1 MGSNTPA
8 SNASRPRKRA
18 RLLYEHRISLYSF
31 LVALPGL
38 LVATVL
44 VWAQAWSLESRLALI
59 GAELFVWWL
68 LAMALQEQTT
78 RPLQTIANV
87 IASLREEDYSFRAR
101 NAAPEDALG
110 ELSLEVNALADMLS
124 DEKIRNIE
132 ATALLQR
139 VVDEIDAPLFAFDP
153 ARTLR
158 LVNPAGEHLLRQ
170 PKARMLGHG
179 AAELSLEECL
189 TAANESLVELNL
201 KDSQARWLLR
211 RSSFRQNGVPH
222 TLVVLS
228 DVSRALREE
237 ERRAW
242 QRLIRVLGHELSN
255 SLAPIKSIA
264 GSLSSRV
271 SSTPMDADVR
281 SDLQRGLEI
290 IETRSASLQRFLEA
304 YRKLAQMPAPVLRA
318 VSLVPLVTRA
328 ASLETRVKVCL
339 QAGPDVVFQA
349 DPDQLEQMLINLVRN
364 AADAVLETSGGQGL
378 TGPALSGS
386 TNEERFSVTGRPST
400 GKVVVR
406 WDSNEEN
413 VTLAIEDDG
422 PGLSNPANVF
432 TPFYTTKPNG
442 SGVGLVLSR
451 QIAEAHG
458 GSIEI
463 GNRPG
468 GRGCVVKVVLRRSPS
483 QPAPVPVRSDTAG
496 ATSFSA

>member
-1 MGSNTPA
+1 M
-8 SNASRPRKRA
+8 
-18 RLLYEHRISLYSF
+18 
-31 LVALPGL
+31 PGL
-38 LVATVL
+38 MVSGVL
-44 VWAQAWSLESRLALI
+44 VWMQPWSSESRLALI
-59 GAELFVWWL
+59 GVEVFAWWL

-78 RPLQTIANV
+78 RPLQTLSNV

-101 NAAPEDALG
+101 NAVAEDVLG

-124 DEKIRNIE
+124 GEKVRTIE

-153 ARTLR
+153 AHKLR

-170 PKARMLGHG
+170 SKTRMLGRS
-179 AAELSLEECL
+179 AAELCL
-189 TAANESLVELNL
+189 QPCLAAENESVVELEL
-201 KDSQARWLLR
+201 TESQARWLVR

-271 SSTPMDADVR
+271 SATPMDAAVR

-290 IETRSASLQRFLEA
+290 IEARSASLHRFLDA
-304 YRKLAQMPAPVLRA
+304 YRRLAQMPAPVLRDVA
-318 VSLVPLVTRA
+318 LAPLVARA
-328 ASLETRVKVCL
+328 AGMETRIRVRV
-339 QAGPDVVFQA
+339 QPGPSVVFQA
-349 DPDQLEQMLINLVRN
+349 DPDQLEQMFINLVRN
-364 AADAVLETSGGQGL
+364 AADAVLETW
-378 TGPALSGS
+378 PAAG
-386 TNEERFSVTGRPST
+386 EMPEAPSMADSE
-400 GKVVVR
+400 KVVVR
-406 WDSNEEN
+406 WDAGDED
-413 VTLAIEDDG
+413 VTLMVDDEG
-422 PGLSNPANVF
+422 PGLLNPANVF

-458 GSIEI
+458 GRIEI
-463 GNRPG
+463 ANRAD
-468 GRGCVVKVVLRRSPS
+468 GRGCSVKVVLPRLPS
-483 QPAPVPVRSDTAG
+483 CAVTDGSV
-496 ATSFSA
+496 

>member
-1 MGSNTPA
+1 MGSSFTGPK
-8 SNASRPRKRA
+8 SSRPRKRA

-38 LVATVL
+38 LIATVL
-44 VWAQAWSLESRLALI
+44 VWMQPWGTESRLALI
-59 GAELFVWWL
+59 GAALFVWWL
-68 LAMALQEQTT
+68 LATGLQEQTT
-78 RPLQTIANV
+78 RPLQTLANV

-101 NAAPEDALG
+101 NATADDALG
-110 ELSLEVNALADMLS
+110 ELSLELNALADMLS
-124 DEKIRNIE
+124 DQKVQAIE

-153 ARTLR
+153 ASKLR

-170 PKARMLGHG
+170 AATRMLGRSATELG
-179 AAELSLEECL
+179 LQPCLAE
-189 TAANESLVELNL
+189 ANESVVELNL
-201 KDSQARWLLR
+201 NDSQARWLLR

-228 DVSRALREE
+228 DVSRALRDE

-271 SSTPMDADVR
+271 SATPMDAEVR
-281 SDLQRGLEI
+281 NDLQRGLEI
-290 IETRSASLQRFLEA
+290 IEARSASLHRFLEA
-304 YRKLAQMPAPVLRA
+304 YRRLAQMPAPVLKE
-318 VSLVPLVTRA
+318 VTLGPLIARA
-328 ASLETRVKVCL
+328 AGLETRIKVSVYP
-339 QAGPDVVFQA
+339 GPDVVFQA

-364 AADAVLETSGGQGL
+364 AADAVLEMPNPSASAESSKIQSQ
-378 TGPALSGS
+378 PNS
-386 TNEERFSVTGRPST
+386 ER
-400 GKVVVR
+400 VVVR
-406 WDSNEEN
+406 WDAGPAD
-413 VTLAIEDDG
+413 VVLAIEDDG

-432 TPFYTTKPNG
+432 TPFYTTKPYG

-458 GSIEI
+458 GGIEI
-463 GNRPG
+463 SNRPT
-468 GRGCVVKVVLRRSPS
+468 GRGCLVRVVLPRLVSRPTS
-483 QPAPVPVRSDTAG
+483 APQSL
-496 ATSFSA
+496 

>member
-1 MGSNTPA
+1 MASSPPGSK
-8 SNASRPRKRA
+8 ASRPRKRS

-31 LVALPGL
+31 LVALPAL
-38 LVATVL
+38 FVSAVL
-44 VWAQAWSLESRLALI
+44 IWTQPWSTESRLSLI

-68 LAMALQEQTT
+68 LALALQEQTT
-78 RPLQTIANV
+78 RPLQTLANV
-87 IASLREEDYSFRAR
+87 LASLREEDYSFRAR

-124 DEKIRNIE
+124 ARQLRSIE

-139 VVDEIDAPLFAFDP
+139 VVDEIDVPLFAFDP
-153 ARTLR
+153 SGSLR

-170 PKARMLGHG
+170 PRVRLLGRS
-179 AAELSLEECL
+179 ADELLLRECL
-189 TAANESLVELNL
+189 TADNESLVELKL
-201 KDSQARWLLR
+201 SDSQARWLLR

-271 SSTPMDADVR
+271 AATPMDADVR

-290 IETRSASLQRFLEA
+290 IEARSASLHRFLEA
-304 YRKLAQMPAPVLRA
+304 YRRLAQMPAPVLREVA
-318 VSLVPLVTRA
+318 LAPLVARVA
-328 ASLETRVKVCL
+328 GLEMRIPISVRP
-339 QAGPDVVFQA
+339 GPDLIFQA
-349 DPDQLEQMLINLVRN
+349 DPDQLEQMLINLLRN
-364 AADAVLETSGGQGL
+364 AADAVLETAESILPSVGTSQ
-378 TGPALSGS
+378 PDAGS
-386 TNEERFSVTGRPST
+386 
-400 GKVVVR
+400 VVVR
-406 WDSNEEN
+406 WDASADD
-413 VTLAIEDDG
+413 VTLAVEDSG
-422 PGLSNPANVF
+422 VGLLNPANVF

-458 GSIEI
+458 GRIEI
-463 GNRPG
+463 SNRPT
-468 GRGCVVKVVLRRSPS
+468 GRGCLVKVVLPRVPARSV
-483 QPAPVPVRSDTAG
+483 PAP
-496 ATSFSA
+496 